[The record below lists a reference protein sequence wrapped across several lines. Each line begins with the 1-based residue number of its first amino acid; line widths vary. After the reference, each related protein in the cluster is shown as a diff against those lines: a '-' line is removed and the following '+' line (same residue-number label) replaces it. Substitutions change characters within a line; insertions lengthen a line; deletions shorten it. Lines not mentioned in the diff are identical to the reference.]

1 MVAYLGH
8 HLPLLQRT
16 ADLNAHLQHFGTSTI
31 FGGDVLKLVPGILR
45 HAKIEV
51 AHGGVEALEDWEKFW
66 GGHGGH
72 GP

>member
-51 AHGGVEALEDWEKFW
+51 AHGGVEALEDWEKLW
-66 GGHGGH
+66 
-72 GP
+72 